1 MMCLGKLYKKVT
13 TGSVIS
19 CNVLRRELE
28 IITPDLIVVVNPE
41 IRITTS
47 KSKQFFLLKWS
58 STQKPFQW
66 CVLQTCLLTS
76 FTVFV

>member
-41 IRITTS
+41 MRITTS
-47 KSKQFFLLKWS
+47 KSNNFFFLNGVQLKNHS
-58 STQKPFQW
+58 SGV
-66 CVLQTCLLTS
+66 CCQTCLLTS